1 MEILN
6 LEEIG
11 TTPLRRS
18 ALEILAAGV
27 ESVMPERVL
36 SQYVNYIDGKL
47 KIKND
52 EFEIGDVYV
61 LGCGKAVGLM
71 AYALEKIIPL
81 EKIKAGI
88 VNSIKNFPTKK
99 IIINVANHPIPD
111 ERGLYGVE
119 KMLELIKQIKPED
132 TVIGLFSGGG
142 SALLPDL
149 PPGIELGDIQRLTEL
164 FIKSGAETYE
174 MNIFRKHVSTLKGG
188 NLAKILQPSRIIS
201 LMISDDLDGRED
213 IASRPTT
220 YEDST
225 FQEAYD
231 LVRKYHILEKIP
243 KNIRIFLEKG
253 LRNEIPENPKKGES
267 FFENVYNYIL
277 ADNKTALES
286 MRKKADSLGFNSFIL
301 AETLKGETK
310 ISARNMGKL
319 FSEKY
324 SLTKT
329 PLAILYSAETI
340 VKVKG
345 NGKGGRAQEFTASLI
360 PEISGKKNSVFA
372 AIGSD
377 GIDFIPGIGG
387 AIIDDTTLS
396 QCAEKGLELP
406 KFLKENDTYNLH
418 KYLGNLILMN
428 STNTNVG
435 DLHVYLQK
443 DY

>member
-174 MNIFRKHVSTLKGG
+174 MNIVRKHVSTLKGG

-225 FQEAYD
+225 FKEAYD

-243 KNIRIFLEKG
+243 KNIRIFLEK
-253 LRNEIPENPKKGES
+253 
-267 FFENVYNYIL
+267 
-277 ADNKTALES
+277 
-286 MRKKADSLGFNSFIL
+286 
-301 AETLKGETK
+301 
-310 ISARNMGKL
+310 
-319 FSEKY
+319 
-324 SLTKT
+324 
-329 PLAILYSAETI
+329 
-340 VKVKG
+340 
-345 NGKGGRAQEFTASLI
+345 
-360 PEISGKKNSVFA
+360 
-372 AIGSD
+372 
-377 GIDFIPGIGG
+377 
-387 AIIDDTTLS
+387 
-396 QCAEKGLELP
+396 
-406 KFLKENDTYNLH
+406 
-418 KYLGNLILMN
+418 
-428 STNTNVG
+428 
-435 DLHVYLQK
+435 
-443 DY
+443 